1 MLLALMPVAVHAQ
14 ADAKLI
20 AKAEKGNAAA
30 MVRLGECYE
39 NAAGVPQDSAI
50 ALQWFQKAADLG
62 DGEAWLRVSRYYLR
76 SSLMP
81 HDTARFLSIRR
92 EWAEK
97 GLPNALA
104 GMHVIYEQGLGV
116 EVDSAKAFEY
126 LQLAVKKGSP
136 WAYNY
141 MGYAYANGEYGLP
154 KDEKK
159 ALGFWQKAWKAED
172 YGSGE
177 ALSSYYIG
185 KNDYK
190 TAWKYVNEALRWGE
204 PWARITAAQMTY
216 LGWGVA
222 IDEVAAQ
229 QMMAEVA
236 TMFPVDYAYAQAG
249 NVFLT
254 PDSAE
259 LRDEAR
265 GLAYWHKGAALDGPD
280 CLLRLGG
287 YYEAQQEY
295 DSAFFYCA
303 RVADQKKD
311 PGRAGIACYA
321 LSSFCYNGQGCE
333 ASIDE
338 AMRWLHKGADEYK
351 DATCA
356 RTLASFYED
365 EEYSDALLAVKYYR
379 LAADQ
384 GDMDALESLG
394 KCYANNANNERAMEC
409 YREMVDKGNP
419 DGYYQMAALTDS
431 VKYLETGVK
440 KGSPKCAEVLG
451 SLYEKGSEALNIKQD
466 YKKAAALYQ
475 QAATPFSKY
484 RLGYFYLD
492 GKLGKQK
499 PKEKAQGLTL
509 VEEAATEGWIDAIY
523 FLGLCYEEGEYVDS
537 ADHEKALEYYRT
549 LADNEV
555 AAGQTKVGT
564 FYETGSGG
572 LEADTAMAI
581 EYYRKAAEQDYP
593 LAVLYLGD
601 MYRLGCSALPQD
613 KAKAFELY
621 THADELGSGAGTYYI
636 GRSYLE
642 GCGVDIDTAKAI
654 PYLYTAANEAGVG
667 NAAYKLADFYNYGR
681 GGLEANGDSALHY
694 YFMGHQNGSADASC
708 FIGRQL
714 IREEEYEQAVQYL
727 TVAAQRGSAEALV
740 YLGVCLQNGL
750 GTEANPEGACNL
762 FRAAIS
768 REKNAQAYGS
778 LGLATL
784 QGNGTA
790 QDETLAKAY
799 LDTAVSLGHEK
810 SNYYLGLCHLHGWG
824 CRADTVA
831 AIRCLERAAD
841 NGEIRAINT
850 LGDLYEEQG
859 DFKNAV
865 LYFEKGVTLGS
876 LESYC
881 NLGYCYQEGQGVVLN
896 SRKAFELY
904 MVAADH
910 EYVRGYMLVAQ
921 SYMNGMGV
929 EQSYPEGM
937 KWLEK
942 AANAGN
948 LAAMYYLGAIYA
960 DGEEGV
966 KPDAKKAKAWY
977 KKAAAEGYT
986 PAQAAL
992 ERMK

>member
-20 AKAEKGNAAA
+20 AKAEKGDAAA

-76 SSLMP
+76 GSLLP
-81 HDTARFLSIRR
+81 HDTARYLAIRQ

-104 GMHVIYEQGLGV
+104 GLYVTYEQGYGV
-116 EVDSAKAFEY
+116 AVDSAKAFEY

-136 WAYNY
+136 WAYTY
-141 MGYAYANGEYGLP
+141 MGYAYVNGDYGLP

-159 ALGFWQKAWKAED
+159 ALSFWQKAWKAQD
-172 YGSGE
+172 FNAGE
-177 ALSSYYIG
+177 PLADHYASKG
-185 KNDYK
+185 DYK

-204 PWARITAAQMTY
+204 PWARLKAAQMTY
-216 LGWGVA
+216 MGWGVA
-222 IDEVAAQ
+222 TDEAKAQ

-236 TMFPVDYAYAQAG
+236 AMVHTDYVYAQAG
-249 NVFLT
+249 NVFMT

-265 GLAYWHKGAALDGPD
+265 ALAYWHKGVPLDGPD
-280 CLLRLGG
+280 CLIRLVG
-287 YYEAQQEY
+287 YFETQEEF
-295 DSAFFYCA
+295 DSAWVYCTRLA
-303 RVADQKKD
+303 NMKKY
-311 PGRAGIACYA
+311 PEAAGVGCSA
-321 LSSFCYNGQGCE
+321 LSAYCYNGQGCE

-356 RTLASFYED
+356 RSLASLYE
-365 EEYSDALLAVKYYR
+365 EEEHSNPLLAVKYYR
-379 LAADQ
+379 MAADQ

-394 KCYANNANNERAMEC
+394 KCYANNGNNERAMDC

-431 VKYLETGVK
+431 VKYLETGLK
-440 KGSPKCAEVLG
+440 KGSKECAQVLG
-451 SLYEKGSEALNIKQD
+451 SLYEKGNEALDIKQD
-466 YKKAAALYQ
+466 YKKAATLYE
-475 QAATPFSKY
+475 QAATPFAKY

-492 GKLGKQK
+492 GKVGKQK
-499 PKEKAQGLTL
+499 PKEVAQGMTL
-509 VEEAATEGWIDAIY
+509 VEEAAADGWIDAIY
-523 FLGLCYEEGEYVDS
+523 FLGLCHEEGEYVDS
-537 ADHEKALEYYRT
+537 VNDEKALEYYRT
-549 LADNEV
+549 LADNGV
-555 AAGQTKVGT
+555 AAGQTKVGL

-572 LEADTAMAI
+572 LEVDTAKAI
-581 EYYRKAAEQDYP
+581 EYYRMAADQDYP

-601 MYRLGCSALPQD
+601 MYRIGCSALPQD

-642 GCGVDIDTAKAI
+642 GCGVAIDTAKAI
-654 PYLYTAANEAGVG
+654 PYLRTAANEAGVG
-667 NAAYKLADFYNYGR
+667 NAAYRLADFYNYGR

-694 YFMGHQNGSADASC
+694 YFLGHQNGSADASC

-714 IREEEYEQAVQYL
+714 ISEEQYEQAVQYL
-727 TVAAQRGSAEALV
+727 TVAAQRGSVDALV

-750 GTEANPEGACNL
+750 GIEANPEGACNL
-762 FRAAIS
+762 FRAALH

-810 SNYYLGLCHLHGWG
+810 SNYYLGLCYLNGWG

-831 AIRCLERAAD
+831 AVRCLERAAD

-881 NLGYCYQEGQGVVLN
+881 NLGYCYQEGLGVVLN

-910 EYVRGYMLVAQ
+910 EYVRGHMLFAA

-929 EQSYPEGM
+929 EQSFPEAM

-948 LAAMYYLGAIYA
+948 LVAMYYLGAIYSE
-960 DGEEGV
+960 GEEGV
-966 KPDAKKAKAWY
+966 KPDAKKAKAWF
-977 KKAAAEGYT
+977 KKAAAEGYA